1 MEVSN
6 NLKIKDLQAAFQQSF
21 PFLKIEFYATPHE
34 MGEGSL
40 EQDVLDPE
48 LTIGEIRK
56 AKNVGFITIDENS
69 TTGDFEK
76 MVQEQ
81 FGLNI
86 QVFRKSYHRWLQTW
100 VTDTWSLK
108 EQNRRGGI
116 MGEQG
121 VPPKAANS
129 KNQTS
134 H

>member
-6 NLKIKDLQAAFQQSF
+6 HRKIKDLQAEFQQHF
-21 PFLKIEFYATPHE
+21 PFLKIEFYAKPHE
-34 MGEGSL
+34 KGEGSP

-56 AKNVGFITIDENS
+56 SGNTGFITIDENS

-76 MVQEQ
+76 MVRDQ

-108 EQNRRGGI
+108 EQNRRGGV

-121 VPPKAANS
+121 VPPKSADS
-129 KNQTS
+129 KT
-134 H
+134 